1 MNNQKLIKLFKNT
14 QNEECKFSTRNQVE
28 INGESRGLYNASSQI
43 KFKTLV
49 IRSDLCDYSDAY
61 ILASGTITV
70 TGAGTDD
77 AAKITDE
84 KK

>member
-1 MNNQKLIKLFKNT
+1 MY
-14 QNEECKFSTRNQVE
+14 S
-28 INGESRGLYNASSQI
+28 ASSQI

-49 IRSDLCDYSDAY
+49 IRSNLCDYSDAY

-84 KK
+84 KKWRSDI